1 MAAKSPRA
9 TSRRCAPI
17 RASRRPISGRR
28 SPMLE
33 LKSVDTSYGPVPM
46 LRGVAMSVRPGELVC
61 LLGQNGAG
69 KTTTFM
75 TVCGVVRAL
84 RGKVVVM
91 GRDMAT
97 LGTENLASLGVGL
110 VPEGRRL
117 FPSLTVIENLRLGY
131 DAVSGRGPDF
141 AAQLDKMCT
150 LFPRIRERLRQ
161 VAGTLSGGEQAMLAL
176 ARALVSEP
184 RFILLDEPSAGL
196 SPLERIKVLTAR
208 GIGILMVEQNIR
220 EAMPIADRLYILAA
234 GEKRFEGTPEDV
246 RNDRQIMDIYMG
258 GA

>member
-1 MAAKSPRA
+1 
-9 TSRRCAPI
+9 
-17 RASRRPISGRR
+17 
-28 SPMLE
+28 MLE
-33 LKSVDTSYGPVPM
+33 LKGVDTSYGAVPM

-61 LLGQNGAG
+61 LLGPNGAG

-117 FPSLTVIENLRLGY
+117 FPSLTVAENLRLGY

-161 VAGTLSGGEQAMLAL
+161 IAGTLSGGEQAMVAL
-176 ARALVSEP
+176 ARALIGEP
-184 RFILLDEPSAGL
+184 KLIIMDEPSLGL
-196 SPLERIKVLTAR
+196 SPKLIGEYFEITREIHRR
-208 GIGILMVEQNIR
+208 GTTILLIEQNA
-220 EAMPIADRLYILAA
+220 EMWLGIADRGYVLVKGKVAQEGPAKELLSSKAARSLYL
-234 GEKRFEGTPEDV
+234 
-246 RNDRQIMDIYMG
+246 
-258 GA
+258 

>member
-1 MAAKSPRA
+1 
-9 TSRRCAPI
+9 
-17 RASRRPISGRR
+17 
-28 SPMLE
+28 MLE
-33 LKSVDTSYGPVPM
+33 LKGVDTSYGAVPM

-61 LLGQNGAG
+61 LLGPNGAG

-91 GRDMAT
+91 GKDMAT

-161 VAGTLSGGEQAMLAL
+161 VSGTLSGGEQAMVAL
-176 ARALVSEP
+176 ARALIGEP
-184 RFILLDEPSAGL
+184 KLVIMDEPSLGL
-196 SPLERIKVLTAR
+196 SPKLIGEYFEITREIHRR
-208 GIGILMVEQNIR
+208 GTTILLIEQNA
-220 EAMPIADRLYILAA
+220 EMGLGIADRGYVLVKGKVAQEGPAKELLSSKAARSLYL
-234 GEKRFEGTPEDV
+234 
-246 RNDRQIMDIYMG
+246 
-258 GA
+258 